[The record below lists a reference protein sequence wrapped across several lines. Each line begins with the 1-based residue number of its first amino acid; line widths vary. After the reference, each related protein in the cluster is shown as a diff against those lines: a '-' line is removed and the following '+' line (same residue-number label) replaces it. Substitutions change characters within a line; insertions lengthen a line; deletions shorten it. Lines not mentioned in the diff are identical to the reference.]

1 MIYYFFFNSS
11 SLRTLSGTA
20 DVTLARER
28 LLELAA
34 LFGHQEVSAFLQEEG
49 PDQQRPP
56 SATASDGEPG
66 LLRELAEELDN
77 L

>member
-1 MIYYFFFNSS
+1 MKFIFLSA
-11 SLRTLSGTA
+11 LETLQKMPE
-20 DVTLARER
+20 VTLDRER
-28 LLELAA
+28 LLEVAA
-34 LFGHQEVSAFLQEEG
+34 QFGHQEVSAFLQEEG